1 MLNKGETHLND
12 TFISRIRIYLLII
25 FIGYFIIKIIL
36 APFGVYSNKYNYKT
50 IDLRGTNIDNNIL
63 YDYTPGIWN
72 SELTDF
78 IIVMVMSILLFLFK
92 FNNTFPMY
100 NNKYSNIWLWIPFII
115 GLILPS
121 FFISIYNKNSELQK
135 LSQKININELKINNT
150 FNTVVTFEFII
161 LIILGIIVIIMN
173 IATNLNKSIISYVIF
188 VILLIAICILLYA
201 FRDKSKSYT
210 DILLTKY
217 PDRISKKCEILNRDN
232 DIRFTQPGAN
242 TSANTDANSDIE
254 KCKKKCS
261 IDNEDDAENDDKDDE
276 TDDTND
282 SPNLNGSSKRII
294 VQSTGQVL
302 EPNLSFFS
310 WVLLLLIPFNNNK
323 IINVING
330 LLLGYFVSRVSLYG
344 IQYPLI
350 KKPGRFCSNK
360 NECLYKE
367 INYPIYDTH
376 DFKNLKNLSSLTD
389 TLKNRINTNSWTI
402 IGITL
407 IIISLIFMVLLSL

>member
-36 APFGVYSNKYNYKT
+36 APFGVHSNKYNYKT

-217 PDRISKKCEILNRDN
+217 PDRISKKCEILNHDN

-242 TSANTDANSDIE
+242 TDANSDIE
-254 KCKKKCS
+254 ECKKKCS
-261 IDNEDDAENDDKDDE
+261 TDDDADDADNDDKDDN
-276 TDDTND
+276 TDDTDD

-310 WVLLLLIPFNNNK
+310 WILLLLIPFNNNK